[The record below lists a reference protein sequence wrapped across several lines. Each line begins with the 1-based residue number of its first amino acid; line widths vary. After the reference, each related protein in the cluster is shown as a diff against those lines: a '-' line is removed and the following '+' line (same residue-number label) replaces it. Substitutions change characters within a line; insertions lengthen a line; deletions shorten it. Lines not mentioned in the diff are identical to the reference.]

1 MTAGPMGT
9 SSISSSSYITQKNGN
24 SYTTQSTVGI
34 TCDNMLLRITFSV
47 AHNFFCS
54 AACFCLPAQLF
65 GAINGHHLDL
75 QRVLEQ

>member
-1 MTAGPMGT
+1 MGT

-47 AHNFFCS
+47 ARRVFVCLHNYS
-54 AACFCLPAQLF
+54 
-65 GAINGHHLDL
+65 
-75 QRVLEQ
+75 VLSTGITWIYKGYSNNES